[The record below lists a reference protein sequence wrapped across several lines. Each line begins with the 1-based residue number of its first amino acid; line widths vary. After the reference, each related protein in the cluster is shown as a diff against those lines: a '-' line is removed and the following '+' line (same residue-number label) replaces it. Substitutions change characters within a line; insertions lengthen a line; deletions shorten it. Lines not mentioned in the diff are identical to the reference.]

1 MTPAELAKVTK
12 AARDLG
18 FTNAEVDACNGDQ
31 VALLALFASACSQVS
46 RDQTGN
52 GVSYGPRQPG
62 RKTIKD
68 IDDHVAKLATKVSV
82 KVARKAA

>member
-31 VALLALFASACSQVS
+31 AALLALFASACSEVS
-46 RDQTGN
+46 RDVPGT
-52 GVSYGPRQPG
+52 GVSYGARRVG
-62 RKTIKD
+62 RRTIKD
-68 IDDHVAKLATKVSV
+68 IDDHVAKLTAKAV
-82 KVARKAA
+82 RKAA